1 MKKALLAAGLAVL
14 SLSAACAGGDC
25 GPLLRVVSLDMLPA
39 SGNRVVVPAAIGD
52 KPLRM
57 MIDTGGYL
65 TAFSED
71 KAQELGLHIESSPD
85 SNLFMLGGQRL
96 RRFVTLKDFSLGRL
110 KAPRLDY
117 PLLPPGFLGPDI
129 DGLLSPDFLANF
141 DLDFDFAGGK
151 VNLFSKD
158 HCDGKVGYWTDVAPI
173 GIPIVREEDGV
184 HISTH
189 VLVEGKDVKAII
201 DTGSPRSLI
210 SLERAE
216 DILDIRDDDPRF
228 VYLASGPNKTS
239 GARKF
244 PIKTLSFG
252 GVEVKN
258 PDIVL
263 MPEHQM
269 QMGPRAPRMILGLSI
284 LRQLHLY
291 IAYREKMLYVT
302 PASEHK

>member
-1 MKKALLAAGLAVL
+1 MKKTLLAAGFAVL
-14 SLSAACAGGDC
+14 ALAPARAGDDC
-25 GPLLRVVSLDMLPA
+25 KHIIIVVSLDMLPA

-57 MIDTGGYL
+57 IVDTGGYI

-71 KAQELGLHIESSPD
+71 KAQELGLPIDVVPESGIVM
-85 SNLFMLGGQRL
+85 FGGQPL
-96 RRFVTLKDFSLGRL
+96 RRTVTLSNFSLGHL
-110 KAPRLDY
+110 KAPRLEY

-151 VNLFSKD
+151 LNLVSKD
-158 HCDGKVGYWTDVAPI
+158 HCDGKVGYWTNVPPI
-173 GIPIVREEDGV
+173 GIPIVRELDGV

-189 VLVEGKDVKAII
+189 VTVDGKDVKAMI
-201 DTGSPRSLI
+201 DTGAPHSLM
-210 SLERAE
+210 SLDTAE
-216 DILDIRDDDPRF
+216 DLFDLKDNDPRF
-228 VYLASGPNKTS
+228 VSLANGPNRTS

-244 PIKTLSFG
+244 PFQKMSFG
-252 GVEVKN
+252 GVDVNN

-263 MPEHQM
+263 VPDSEMK
-269 QMGPRAPRMILGLSI
+269 MGPHGPKMILGLSI